1 MHAQLVSQ
9 LLRQKECWKLTTE
22 EPARP
27 TPALSTTTAPEF
39 AAAGA

>member
-9 LLRQKECWKLTTE
+9 LLRQKECWALTTS
-22 EPARP
+22 PP
-27 TPALSTTTAPEF
+27 VHSTTSIPATAEF